1 MEITLFPD
9 LSLNIIK
16 LIMKFMDKMYKKDVI
31 RYLFTS

>member
-16 LIMKFMDKMYKKDVI
+16 LIMKFMGKMYKKYVI